1 MKRLALYCVS
11 NAGRHCRTFLTILVA
26 IGSAAS
32 AQGPGPVIL
41 KVDVENV
48 VGYWDDGAD
57 FSKLGSVTGVTTPV
71 ATRRIFQA
79 QVQIGDV
86 TAVNG
91 QPAKGTFIMN
101 ARNLN
106 VTTAV
111 AAGQS
116 IADTTRTGIAQYSFE
131 FLQPDGTPI
140 GSVFVSALNGGTPSP
155 GAPVGSAQAMGVIA
169 GGTGAFWGA
178 QGQAASTA
186 PNPAVR
192 AASFSEDTASRRI
205 NGGGKVQ
212 YLFQLSTPERPQVI
226 STANGPAIIHTS
238 SGQQVTPANPAHPG
252 ETLVLFATGLGP
264 VRAGIDIGQ
273 PFPSSP
279 LAIANSPV
287 SVLVN
292 GVAGSVL
299 YAGGYPG
306 AVDGYQVNFTLPP
319 NLAAGTATLQ
329 LSTAW
334 IPGGAVQLPV
344 Q

>member
-1 MKRLALYCVS
+1 MKRLTRYLVS
-11 NAGRHCRTFLTILVA
+11 NAVRRYTTFLGLLVVPIA
-26 IGSAAS
+26 AAS
-32 AQGPGPVIL
+32 AQSPSPVLL
-41 KVDVENV
+41 KVEVENV
-48 VGYWDDGAD
+48 VGYWDDGTD
-57 FSKLGSVTGVTTPV
+57 FSKLGSVTAVTAPV

-79 QVQIGDV
+79 QVQIGDI

-106 VTTAV
+106 VTTAF

-131 FLQPDGTPI
+131 FLQPDGTSV

-155 GAPVGSAQAMGVIA
+155 GAPVGSAQAVGVIA

-186 PNPAVR
+186 PNPPVR

-212 YLFQLSTPERPQVI
+212 YLLQLSTPERPQVI
-226 STANGPAIIHTS
+226 STANGPAIVHAS
-238 SGQQVTPANPAHPG
+238 SGQQVTPTNPAHSG

-264 VRAGIDIGQ
+264 VRASIDIGQ

-287 SVLVN
+287 SVVVN
-292 GVAGSVL
+292 GVAASVL
-299 YAGGYPG
+299 YVGGYPG

-319 NLAAGTATLQ
+319 SLTAGIATLQ
-329 LSTAW
+329 LSIAW
-334 IPGGAVQLPV
+334 IPSGAVQIPV

>member
-1 MKRLALYCVS
+1 MKRFTFYPVS
-11 NAGRHCRTFLTILVA
+11 NAAHHCPTLLGIVLA
-26 IGSAAS
+26 ISAAAS
-32 AQGPGPVIL
+32 AQSLSPVIL
-41 KVDVENV
+41 KVDVDNV
-48 VGYWDDGAD
+48 VGYWDDGVD
-57 FSKLGSVTGVTTPV
+57 FSKLGSVTNVTTPV

-79 QVQIGDV
+79 QVQIGDI

-91 QPAKGTFIMN
+91 QLAKGTFIMN

-116 IADTTRTGIAQYSFE
+116 VADTTRTGIAQYSFE

-140 GSVFVSALNGGTPSP
+140 GSIFVSALNGGTPSP
-155 GAPVGSAQAMGVIA
+155 GGPVGSAQAAGVIA

-212 YLFQLSTPERPQVI
+212 YLLQLATPERPQVI
-226 STANGPAIIHTS
+226 STANGPAIIHAN
-238 SGQQVTPANPAHPG
+238 GQVVTPANPAHAG

-264 VRAGIDIGQ
+264 VRSATDIGQ

-279 LAIANSPV
+279 LATVNSPV
-287 SVLVN
+287 TITAN

-299 YAGGYPG
+299 YAGGYPD
-306 AVDGYQVNFTLPP
+306 AVDGYQVNFTLPSS
-319 NLAAGTATLQ
+319 LAAGNATLQ
-329 LSTAW
+329 LSAAW